1 MGIGCSKHY
10 IIMTNRPKDP
20 ELKVTSYIRNYLE
33 ERGATCTVCA
43 DNETEEQI
51 RLKEGGEAYRSD
63 CMIVLGGDGTMLK
76 AARETAAS
84 GIPLLGVNLGT
95 VGYLAEVEPLA
106 LDLALEK
113 LLREEYTIEE
123 RMMLSGRVLREDGS
137 GETAQVHALNDVTIT
152 RRGPLQIIQ
161 FRIWVNG
168 QVLNSYGAD
177 GIVIATPTGSTG
189 YNMSAGG
196 PIVEPGASLILLT
209 PICPHTL
216 NTRSIILRAEDEVVV
231 EIGERQSGQEQEVE
245 VNFDGSRCLIL
256 KSGDR
261 LKVTRSDKTTSI
273 MKLSELSFLERLHR
287 KMSE

>member
-1 MGIGCSKHY
+1 MGIGCGKHY

-20 ELKVTSYIRNYLE
+20 GLKVTYYIRKYLE
-33 ERGATCTVCA
+33 ERGAACIVCA
-43 DNETEEQI
+43 DNDTEEQI
-51 RLKEGGEAYRSD
+51 RLKEGGDTYRSD

>member
-20 ELKVTSYIRNYLE
+20 GLKVTSYIRNYLE
-33 ERGATCTVCA
+33 ERGADCTVCA

-51 RLKEGGEAYRSD
+51 RLKEGTGACRCS

-113 LLREEYTIEE
+113 LLREDYVVEE

-137 GETAQVHALNDVTIT
+137 KVAAQVHALNDVAIT
-152 RRGPLQIIQ
+152 RRGPLQVIQ

-216 NTRSIILRAEDEVVV
+216 NTRSIILRAEDEIVV
-231 EIGERQSGQEQEVE
+231 EIGEKQSGQEQEVE

-273 MKLSELSFLERLHR
+273 MKLSKLSFLERLHR